1 MNILTNVILP
11 LMILATPFVVAFI
24 LLNKYQP
31 GNLTY
36 KVAVALALI
45 TAFIL
50 VWVNLAVG
58 IIGSEDNNANL
69 MFLCLLIL
77 GLIGAF
83 KSRFQPMPM
92 SYVMLL
98 MVILHVL
105 IATIELI
112 FQFGSHAPI
121 WPWDILKATLLFVIL
136 WFVAALLF
144 RKAAQVQ
151 NSIKNMHI

>member
-1 MNILTNVILP
+1 
-11 LMILATPFVVAFI
+11 MILATPFVVAFI

-83 KSRFQPMPM
+83 KSRFQPMP
-92 SYVMLL
+92 
-98 MVILHVL
+98 
-105 IATIELI
+105 
-112 FQFGSHAPI
+112 
-121 WPWDILKATLLFVIL
+121 
-136 WFVAALLF
+136 
-144 RKAAQVQ
+144 QVQ
-151 NSIKNMHI
+151 